1 MNTGRAK
8 LACIAEWARS
18 GTKMLAALLSG
29 LVLSIAA
36 IRPTAAATI
45 ESASLAGGSSALNGR
60 HTHHAIAKG
69 EPALLSTSALV
80 WDETASA
87 DLLALHAD
95 TANPIAS
102 ITKLM
107 TAMVVVEAGQ
117 PLDEQL
123 QITAEDANLVR
134 WASSRLAVGTTLTR
148 GDMLHL
154 ALMSSENRAAHAL
167 ARNFPG
173 GVDAFVAAM
182 NAKAREIGMTNT
194 HFVEPTGL
202 SSSNVASPRDL
213 SRLVIAASKNLTI
226 QADSTA
232 RRYVVSVHGK
242 RVEFHTTDALVVSP
256 SWDIVVQKTGYI
268 SEAGRCLVLK
278 ALFQGRAIVII
289 LLDSKGLETR
299 IADAQ
304 RIRQWMKT
312 HLVALTAPT

>member
-1 MNTGRAK
+1 MYTRRARPPR
-8 LACIAEWARS
+8 IADQARS
-18 GTKMLAALLSG
+18 CVKVLAVLLGGWG
-29 LVLSIAA
+29 LSMTGLRPAAAAA
-36 IRPTAAATI
+36 IEDPG
-45 ESASLAGGSSALNGR
+45 LAGGSPASIIK
-60 HTHHAIAKG
+60 HMHHAVAKG
-69 EPALLSTSALV
+69 EPALLSASALV

-87 DLLALHAD
+87 DLLARHAD
-95 TANPIAS
+95 IANPIAS

-107 TAMVVVEAGQ
+107 TAMVVLEAGQ
-117 PLDEQL
+117 PLDEKL
-123 QITAEDANLVR
+123 QITAEDAKLAR
-134 WASSRLAVGTTLTR
+134 WASSRLAVGTVLTR
-148 GDMLHL
+148 ADLLQL

-167 ARNFPG
+167 ARNYAG
-173 GVDAFVAAM
+173 GVDAFVGSM
-182 NAKAREIGMTNT
+182 NAKAQELGMTNT

-202 SSSNVASPRDL
+202 SSSNVASARDL

-232 RRYVVSVHGK
+232 RRYVVSIRGK

-278 ALFQGRAIVII
+278 ALFQGRAIVIV

-304 RIRQWMKT
+304 RIRQWMKS
-312 HLVALTAPT
+312 HLVALTSQS

>member
-1 MNTGRAK
+1 MFAVV
-8 LACIAEWARS
+8 
-18 GTKMLAALLSG
+18 LSG
-29 LVLSIAA
+29 LVLSMAA
-36 IRPTAAATI
+36 LRPTVAATI
-45 ESASLAGGSSALNGR
+45 ESASLAGGASALNGK
-60 HTHHAIAKG
+60 HTHHAVAER
-69 EPALLSTSALV
+69 EPALLSASALV

-87 DLLALHAD
+87 DLLARHAD
-95 TANPIAS
+95 IANPIAS

-107 TAMVVVEAGQ
+107 TAMVVLEAGQ

-123 QITAEDANLVR
+123 QITAEDAKLVR
-134 WASSRLAVGTTLTR
+134 WASSRLAVGTMLTR

-182 NAKAREIGMTNT
+182 NARAREIGMTST

-213 SRLVIAASKNLTI
+213 SRLVIAAAKNPTI

-232 RRYVVSVHGK
+232 TRYVVSVHGK

-278 ALFQGRAIVII
+278 ALFRGREIVII

-312 HLVALTAPT
+312 HLVALTAQS

>member
-1 MNTGRAK
+1 
-8 LACIAEWARS
+8 
-18 GTKMLAALLSG
+18 MLAVLLNG
-29 LVLSIAA
+29 LVLSIALVA
-36 IRPTAAATI
+36 PTAAA
-45 ESASLAGGSSALNGR
+45 SLQNLTGVGTPAALIGT
-60 HTHHAIAKG
+60 HTHHGVAKSD
-69 EPALLSTSALV
+69 PALLSASALV

-107 TAMVVVEAGQ
+107 TAIVVLEADQ
-117 PLDEQL
+117 SLDERL
-123 QITAEDANLVR
+123 QISAEDAKLAR

-182 NAKAREIGMTNT
+182 NSKAQELGMTST

-213 SRLVIAASKNLTI
+213 ARLVIAASKNPTI

-232 RRYVVSVHGK
+232 RHYVVSVRGK
-242 RVEFHTTDALVVSP
+242 RLEFHTTDALVVSP
-256 SWDIVVQKTGYI
+256 SWDIIVQKTGYI

-278 ALFQGRAIVII
+278 VLFQGRAIVIV
-289 LLDSKGLETR
+289 LLDSKGLQTR

-312 HLVALTAPT
+312 HLVAIAAES

>member
-1 MNTGRAK
+1 MNTGRAEPPRSADRARFSVRLFAVFLGGLI
-8 LACIAEWARS
+8 LAMAGARP
-18 GTKMLAALLSG
+18 A
-29 LVLSIAA
+29 
-36 IRPTAAATI
+36 TAAALI
-45 ESASLAGGSSALNGR
+45 DAGLGGSSHASGKSA
-60 HTHHAIAKG
+60 HHGYAKG
-69 EPALLSTSALV
+69 EPALLSASALV

-87 DLLALHAD
+87 DLLALRAD

-107 TAMVVVEAGQ
+107 TAMVVLESGQ

-123 QITAEDANLVR
+123 RITVDDAKLAR

-148 GDMLHL
+148 SDMLHL

-167 ARNFPG
+167 ARNYPG

-182 NAKAREIGMTNT
+182 NAKAQELGMTST

-202 SSSNVASPRDL
+202 SSNNVASARDL
-213 SRLVIAASKNLTI
+213 SRLVIAASKNPTI

-232 RRYVVSVHGK
+232 SHYVVSVRGK

-278 ALFQGRAIVII
+278 TLFQGRAIVII

-304 RIRQWMKT
+304 RIRQWIK
-312 HLVALTAPT
+312 HLAAITAQS

>member
-1 MNTGRAK
+1 MSTGRAK
-8 LACIAEWARS
+8 TPSSADRARS
-18 GTKMLAALLSG
+18 SVKLLAVLLSG
-29 LVLSIAA
+29 LMLSMAA
-36 IRPTAAATI
+36 VWPAKAATF
-45 ESASLAGGSSALNGR
+45 ETLSLAGGSAALNGK
-60 HTHHAIAKG
+60 HTHALAKG
-69 EPALLSTSALV
+69 EPALLSASALV

-87 DLLALHAD
+87 DMLARRAD

-123 QITAEDANLVR
+123 QITAEDAKLVR
-134 WASSRLAVGTTLTR
+134 WASSRLAVGTKLTR
-148 GDMLHL
+148 GDMLQL

-173 GVDAFVAAM
+173 GVEAFVAAM
-182 NAKAREIGMTNT
+182 NSKAQELGMTNT

-232 RRYVVSVHGK
+232 RRYVVSVRGK

-256 SWDIVVQKTGYI
+256 NWDIVVQKTGYI

-278 ALFQGRAIVII
+278 VVFQGRAIVIV

-312 HLVALTAPT
+312 HLVAMTSTS